1 MPLCDRFTMPRRT
14 FMELLALAGVGLGRP
29 AVPLRGRDEGRTGPV
44 RRFHAAI
51 SVPERYPELLEVIAA
66 AGVTDVWMAG
76 FLYGSWYL
84 TPDKLAEKRREF
96 EAYGLRVH
104 PINVPLG
111 HPGNALGIT
120 GAEGVAATPP
130 AHWHMART
138 AEGQAF
144 SGTSI
149 HSPAPAENAEAVRQ
163 LAAQGFDRIFLDD
176 DFRIAQSP
184 GAIGGC
190 FCDECQEAF
199 LKAGGYQPSAW
210 QELLD
215 CVAGRNPGAV
225 LLAWQEFWCDR
236 LEGMFRQMQ
245 AAAPE
250 VALGIMVMY
259 LGAEKAGVRLDR
271 FGDVPFRVGELMFSD
286 AEFAPTKGK
295 TDELFSALFH
305 RRFTPPDLAYSEST
319 AWPEDQLSAANMA
332 AKLTISLIA
341 DVRSTMFMSGLM
353 PFPIEHWETLGPAM
367 RHSAHLHERIAG
379 HSPHGPFKHYW
390 GLDARRVGN
399 DWPFSLFL
407 ASGIPFQ
414 VVDELPIDGW
424 AFLCDADARA
434 VAEGRL
440 KPRGRNLIVR
450 PESGARGPDLMPV
463 YENLP
468 SMMQLKESILPALR
482 GVPYV
487 AGADPV
493 VFAWY
498 PGARAGLVWNLE
510 EQPRSYSVVRDGK
523 ELAQVSVPALGV
535 EIIGD
540 L

>member
-1 MPLCDRFTMPRRT
+1 MPLRGRFTMPRRT
-14 FMELLALAGVGLGRP
+14 FVELLALAGVGLAPP
-29 AVPLRGRDEGRTGPV
+29 AAALRGRDEEPAGPV

-51 SVPERYPELLEVIAA
+51 SVMEPYPELPEVIAA

-84 TPDKLAEKRREF
+84 TPDKLAQKRREL

-111 HPGNALGIT
+111 HPGNALGVT

-130 AHWHMART
+130 ARWHMARA
-138 AEGQAF
+138 AEGYAF

-149 HSPAPAENAEAVRQ
+149 HPPAPAENAEAVRQ

-176 DFRIAQSP
+176 DFRLAQSP

-190 FCDECQEAF
+190 FCDECREAF
-199 LKAGGYQPSAW
+199 LSAGGYQPSAW
-210 QELLD
+210 QELLG
-215 CVAGRNPGAV
+215 CVAGRSPGAI
-225 LLAWQEFWCDR
+225 LLAWQDFWCDR

-245 AAAPE
+245 AAGPN

-286 AEFAPTKGK
+286 AEFTPTKGK

-319 AWPEDQLSAANMA
+319 AWPETQLSAANMA

-341 DVRSTMFMSGLM
+341 DVRKTMFMSGLM
-353 PFPIEHWETLGPAM
+353 PFPIAHWDTLGPAM
-367 RHSAHLHERIAG
+367 RHSARLHQRVAG
-379 HSPHGPFKHYW
+379 HRPAGPFKHYW
-390 GLDARRVGN
+390 GMDSRRVGN
-399 DWPFSLFL
+399 DCPFSLFL
-407 ASGIPFQ
+407 ASGVPFE
-414 VVDELPIDGW
+414 VVSELPTDGW
-424 AFLCDADARA
+424 AFLSDADARA

-450 PESGARGPDLMPV
+450 PQSGARGPGLVPTEEDL
-463 YENLP
+463 
-468 SMMQLKESILPALR
+468 SAMMRLKESIVPALH

-487 AGADPV
+487 AGTEPV

-498 PGARAGLVWNLE
+498 PGARAGLLWNLE
-510 EQPRSYSVVRDGK
+510 GQPRSYSVMRDGR

-535 EIIGD
+535 ELIGD